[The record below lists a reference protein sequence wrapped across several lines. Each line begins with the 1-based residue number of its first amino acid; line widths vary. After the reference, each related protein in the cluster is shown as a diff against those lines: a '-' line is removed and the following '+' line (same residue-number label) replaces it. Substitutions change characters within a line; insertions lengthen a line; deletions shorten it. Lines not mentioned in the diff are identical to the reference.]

1 LLGLVLCTVYSN
13 AEFCVPKERKL
24 GLEIKEGVSDKEHER
39 KDRGGGRR
47 RSPWGRIDQEHMAKS
62 SSP

>member
-1 LLGLVLCTVYSN
+1 VYSN